1 MSKNIVQNGSRI
13 HITFCLKNENNEVIF
28 GAEKGKKETL
38 NLNGDEPLFDLFRC
52 LIGKEEGFV
61 GKFKVNQQVVNDEI
75 ELLSIENLPKSL
87 TFKKNTILK
96 VGSNNKKIGFIKEVN
111 EDELTIEVS
120 KPFRHIQSI
129 LSVNIIKVD

>member
-1 MSKNIVQNGSRI
+1 MSRNIVQNGSRI
-13 HITFCLKNENNEVIF
+13 QITFCLKNENNEVIF

>member
-1 MSKNIVQNGSRI
+1 MSRNIVQNGSRI

>member
-13 HITFCLKNENNEVIF
+13 QITFCLKNENNEVIF

-61 GKFKVNQQVVNDEI
+61 GKFKVNQQLVNDEI

>member
-1 MSKNIVQNGSRI
+1 MSRNIVQNGSRI
-13 HITFCLKNENNEVIF
+13 QITFCLKNENNEVIF

-61 GKFKVNQQVVNDEI
+61 GKFKVNQQVVNEQI
-75 ELLSIENLPKSL
+75 ETLSIENLPKSL

-96 VGSNNKKIGFIKEVN
+96 VGSNNQKIGFIKEVK

>member
-1 MSKNIVQNGSRI
+1 MSRNIVQNGSRI
-13 HITFCLKNENNEVIF
+13 QITFCLKNENNEVIF

-38 NLNGDEPLFDLFRC
+38 NLNSDEPLFDLFRC

-61 GKFKVNQQVVNDEI
+61 GKFKVNQQVVNDQI
-75 ELLSIENLPKSL
+75 ETLSIENLPKSL

-96 VGSNNKKIGFIKEVN
+96 VGSNNKKIGFIKEVK

>member
-13 HITFCLKNENNEVIF
+13 QITFCLKNENNEVIY

-38 NLNGDEPLFDLFRC
+38 NLNADEPLFDLFRC
-52 LIGKEEGFV
+52 LIGKEEGFT

-75 ELLSIENLPKSL
+75 EILSIENLPKSL

-96 VGSNNKKIGFIKEVN
+96 VGSNNQKIGFIKEVK
-111 EDELTIEVS
+111 EDELTLEVS

>member
-13 HITFCLKNENNEVIF
+13 QITFCLKNEDNEVIF

-75 ELLSIENLPKSL
+75 ESLSIENLPKSL

-96 VGSNNKKIGFIKEVN
+96 VGSNNKKIGFIKEVK

>member
-13 HITFCLKNENNEVIF
+13 QITFCLKNENNEVIF

-75 ELLSIENLPKSL
+75 ESLSIENLPKSL

-96 VGSNNKKIGFIKEVN
+96 VGSNNKKIGFIKEVK

>member
-111 EDELTIEVS
+111 EDELIIEVS

>member
-1 MSKNIVQNGSRI
+1 MSRNIVQNGSRI

-87 TFKKNTILK
+87 SFKKNTILK

>member
-1 MSKNIVQNGSRI
+1 MSRNIVQNGSRI
-13 HITFCLKNENNEVIF
+13 QITFCLKNENNEVIF

-61 GKFKVNQQVVNDEI
+61 GKFKVNQQVVNEQI
-75 ELLSIENLPKSL
+75 ETLSIENLPKSL
-87 TFKKNTILK
+87 NFKKNTILK
-96 VGSNNKKIGFIKEVN
+96 VGSNNQKIGFIKEVK

>member
-1 MSKNIVQNGSRI
+1 MSRNIVQNGSRI
-13 HITFCLKNENNEVIF
+13 QITFCLKNENNEVIF

-38 NLNGDEPLFDLFRC
+38 NLNSDEPLFDLFRC

-61 GKFKVNQQVVNDEI
+61 GKFKVNQQVVNDQI
-75 ELLSIENLPKSL
+75 ETLSIENLPKSL

-96 VGSNNKKIGFIKEVN
+96 VGSNNQKIGFIKEVK

>member
-1 MSKNIVQNGSRI
+1 MSRNIVQNGSRI

-52 LIGKEEGFV
+52 LIGKEEGFI